1 MADSWIPVCLS
12 LATDCRPRGE
22 SDPSL
27 ALTLLSS
34 SVEPIPDAHVG
45 PNYGLGRL

>member
-1 MADSWIPVCLS
+1 MADSWIPVCLF